1 MFHYD
6 LNDLLLLQAISDCQ
20 NLTRGAEKIGLTA
33 PSASV
38 RIRKLEDVLKVKLL
52 KRSPKGVELT
62 SAGKLVVDQSKKVF
76 WAFEGMASSLRPFIR
91 KEEGVIKIFANYGA
105 AIDFLPY
112 DLAEYMAVHNEISFV
127 LEQRPSLDVVRA
139 VSTGEADIG
148 ISVCEVI
155 PESLRSY
162 PYHEDRLVAIV
173 PENHPL
179 ADRTHVN
186 FKELLTFDSVGLSQ
200 NCSMQLFLCKKAV
213 DLGLPM
219 KLKVQVD
226 NPHILFEFV
235 SVGVGYAIVS
245 QKTLEKKYSDW
256 RFKTVQLNDPWARR
270 ELKIFL
276 PQTQDCESNRL
287 EEFKD
292 YLQLRGYMGKTDSKQ

>member
-1 MFHYD
+1 M
-6 LNDLLLLQAISDCQ
+6 
-20 NLTRGAEKIGLTA
+20 TRGAEKIGLTA

-38 RIRKLEDVLKVKLL
+38 RIRKLEEALKVKLL

-76 WAFEGMASSLRPFIR
+76 WTFEGMASSLRPFIR
-91 KEEGVIKIFANYGA
+91 KEESVIKIFANYGA

-139 VSTGEADIG
+139 VATGEADIG
-148 ISVCEVI
+148 ISVCEVL

-162 PYHEDRLVAIV
+162 PYHEDRLVAIL

-179 ADRTHVN
+179 ADRTHVD
-186 FKELLTFDSVGLSQ
+186 FKELLVFDSVGLSQ

-245 QKTLEKKYSDW
+245 QKTLEKRSPEWK
-256 RFKTVQLNDPWARR
+256 FKTVQLNDPWARR

-276 PQTQDCESNRL
+276 PQAKDSETNRL

-292 YLQLRGYMGKTDSKQ
+292 YLQSRGYMKSLDD

>member
-1 MFHYD
+1 M
-6 LNDLLLLQAISDCQ
+6 
-20 NLTRGAEKIGLTA
+20 K
-33 PSASV
+33 
-38 RIRKLEDVLKVKLL
+38 
-52 KRSPKGVELT
+52 
-62 SAGKLVVDQSKKVF
+62 
-76 WAFEGMASSLRPFIR
+76 
-91 KEEGVIKIFANYGA
+91 
-105 AIDFLPY
+105 
-112 DLAEYMAVHNEISFV
+112 
-127 LEQRPSLDVVRA
+127 
-139 VSTGEADIG
+139 
-148 ISVCEVI
+148 I

-245 QKTLEKKYSDW
+245 QKTLEKKSSDW

>member
-1 MFHYD
+1 M
-6 LNDLLLLQAISDCQ
+6 
-20 NLTRGAEKIGLTA
+20 
-33 PSASV
+33 
-38 RIRKLEDVLKVKLL
+38 KVNLL

-76 WAFEGMASSLRPFIR
+76 WTFEGMASSLRPFIR
-91 KEEGVIKIFANYGA
+91 KEEGLIKIFANYGA
-105 AIDFLPY
+105 AVDFLPY
-112 DLAEYMAVHNEISFV
+112 DLAEYMTIHNEISFV
-127 LEQRPSLDVVRA
+127 LEQRPSIDVVRA

-155 PESLRSY
+155 PESLRSF

-173 PENHPL
+173 PENHPF
-179 ADRTHVN
+179 ADRARVD
-186 FKELLTFDSVGLSQ
+186 FKELLVFDSVGLSQ

-226 NPHILFEFV
+226 NPNILFEFV

-245 QKTLEKKYSDW
+245 QKTLEKKSPEW
-256 RFKTVQLNDPWARR
+256 KFKTVQLNDPWARR

-276 PQTQDCESNRL
+276 PQAKDSETNRL

-292 YLQLRGYMGKTDSKQ
+292 YLQSRGYMNSVAGEQ